1 MVSLEAKA
9 RKVNDGA
16 IGKANKAAFV
26 HVEKLV
32 NELVGKMAMK
42 AVFFQKITWLVRRS
56 SFYCL
61 FYCCGRSTGSLG
73 DWTVVGWANGANEH
87 WSFSSVKLHV
97 RFRPRSTGVS
107 L

>member
-42 AVFFQKITWLVRRS
+42 AVFFLENYLV
-56 SFYCL
+56 
-61 FYCCGRSTGSLG
+61 GST
-73 DWTVVGWANGANEH
+73 
-87 WSFSSVKLHV
+87 
-97 RFRPRSTGVS
+97 
-107 L
+107 